1 MRISDWSSDVCS
13 SDLAASDTMNGAV
26 AGVLIAALTEQFGGR
41 SVSIMLAKV
50 SAQQARIR
58 DSAVSGEG
66 RARIGGEDEW
76 IGFRFSTRYDT
87 AFKTAAYPEIT
98 LGGVPGDERNM
109 PDRKSTRL
117 NSSHKCATRMPSSAW
132 KNKKLSR

>member
-41 SVSIMLAKV
+41 SVSIMLDKV
-50 SAQQARIR
+50 SAQQASIR
-58 DSAVSGEG
+58 DSTVSGEG

-76 IGFRFSTRYDT
+76 IGFRFSTLYDT
-87 AFKTAAYPEIT
+87 ALNSAAYPEKI
-98 LGGVPGDERNM
+98 GRAHV
-109 PDRKSTRL
+109 
-117 NSSHKCATRMPSSAW
+117 
-132 KNKKLSR
+132 

>member
-13 SDLAASDTMNGAV
+13 SDLAARALDAAPTTAAPAPATAASDTMNGAV

-41 SVSIMLAKV
+41 SVSIMLDKV
-50 SAQQARIR
+50 SAQQASIR

-76 IGFRFSTRYDT
+76 IGFRFSTLYAT
-87 AFKTAAYPEIT
+87 AFNSAAYPEIT
-98 LGGVPGDERNM
+98 LGGVTGDERKIGRAN
-109 PDRKSTRL
+109 
-117 NSSHKCATRMPSSAW
+117 
-132 KNKKLSR
+132 